1 MAEADGPSADTKSV
15 EKGTEMNRQIESM
28 SDVVKSNGRTSKA
41 ISRKEEAYRKI
52 LEIVLSGSLGNGD
65 FLNEQSLAEQFG
77 MSRAPVREALQMLC
91 SERILENVPRMGYRV
106 VPISIKET
114 IDAIH
119 VRLLLEQESVRLACR
134 NRSPAALVKLD
145 ALILHQEK
153 KIEEDESSIHSWILK
168 GDIVHR
174 TIAEMSGN
182 TVLVRAI
189 VSLIDLLRRAS
200 IQLLLGGVD
209 KPLDI
214 HYHMKLLEAVRRGDE
229 QEALELVTKD
239 CQILKDLIWKQ

>member
-1 MAEADGPSADTKSV
+1 V
-15 EKGTEMNRQIESM
+15 ERGTEMNRQIESIF
-28 SDVVKSNGRTSKA
+28 DVVKPNARPSKA

-52 LEIVLSGSLGNGD
+52 LEIVLSGSLGND
-65 FLNEQSLAEQFG
+65 AFLNEQPLAEQFG

-114 IDAIH
+114 LDAIH

-134 NRSPAALVKLD
+134 NRTPAALAKLD
-145 ALILHQEK
+145 ALIRQEK
-153 KIEEDESSIHSWILK
+153 KIEEDESSIHSWILQ
-168 GDIVHR
+168 GDLVHR
-174 TIAEMSGN
+174 TIAEISGN
-182 TVLVRAI
+182 TVLVRTI

-214 HYHMKLLEAVRRGDE
+214 HYHMKLLEAVLRGDE